1 MVSNDLQDNER
12 AGNDARGHSVPDR
25 EELIGARRQRQ
36 QGPARA
42 NKKLIMSVAMICGGV
57 LVFAIGFGSTGLK
70 KIFGQNEDAQRA
82 SQVDME
88 VGRDRNHEVKLD
100 FIVPAKPAP
109 EVKEVDPNAA
119 LNEKFKA
126 MQAQIVEMGKNRPS
140 GVSNSE
146 VQQLLARYTQTMT
159 EKMEAQSKALAEE
172 NARLRDE
179 TTRAEALRR
188 QLEEQSKLA
197 ETELKER
204 RDLDKAQRESDAV
217 IVDEGASAY
226 AAIGQ
231 NGEMGPEGELN
242 ANQLF
247 LKSAASSVVQTSVS
261 TNLTDPSRTIVQGTI
276 VSAVLETAIDTQLPG
291 YLRAQVMEPVFSFDG
306 SRILMPQG
314 TILIGQFNND
324 VDIAQKRVLIAWNRA
339 VTPDGKSVA
348 LGSTGTDRLGR
359 SGTMGNVNNRYMTKF
374 GAAAVISAIT
384 IAPSMIADSIGGK
397 DSSSSGTTINIGG
410 SGSSSGKGNGQALAS
425 SVGDSLGEQ
434 TSGVLEKYLN
444 LPPVIRVPQGEE
456 IRIFVNRDLVFR

>member
-1 MVSNDLQDNER
+1 MASNDLQDNDR
-12 AGNDARGHSVPDR
+12 AGNDAPRGHSAPDR
-25 EELIGARRQRQ
+25 EELVGARRQRQ
-36 QGPARA
+36 QGSSRP

-70 KIFGQNEDAQRA
+70 MIFGQNEDAQRV
-82 SQVDME
+82 SEVDME
-88 VGRDRNHEVKLD
+88 VGKGRNNDFKLD
-100 FIVPAKPAP
+100 FIVPGKPVP

-119 LNEKFKA
+119 LNEKLKA
-126 MQAQIVEMGKNRPS
+126 MQAQIAEMGKNRPS

-179 TTRAEALRR
+179 TMRADELRR
-188 QLEEQSKLA
+188 KLEEEQALA
-197 ETELKER
+197 ASDLKER
-204 RDLDKAQRESDAV
+204 RALDKAQRESDAV
-217 IVDEGASAY
+217 VVDEGASAY
-226 AAIGQ
+226 AAMIGQ
-231 NGEMGPEGELN
+231 NGETTPEGDLN
-242 ANQLF
+242 ANQRF

-261 TNLTDPSRTIVQGTI
+261 TNISDPSRTVVQGTI

-348 LGSTGTDRLGR
+348 LGSTGTDKLGR
-359 SGTMGNVNNRYMTKF
+359 SGTLGNVNNRYMTKF

-384 IAPSMIADSIGGK
+384 IAPSMIADSIGGN
-397 DSSSSGTTINIGG
+397 DSNSNGTTINVGGSTGGG
-410 SGSSSGKGNGQALAS
+410 SGQAIAS
-425 SVGDSLGEQ
+425 SVGGSLGEQ
-434 TSGVLEKYLN
+434 TNGVMEKYLN

>member
-57 LVFAIGFGSTGLK
+57 LVFAIGFGSAGLK

-179 TTRAEALRR
+179 TTRADALRR

-231 NGEMGPEGELN
+231 NGEVGPEGELN

-410 SGSSSGKGNGQALAS
+410 SGSSSGSGNGQALAS